1 MTSYLLKEPTVIGN
15 SEVVNTTKGTGKSRH
30 IDDVESSDSDLSEG
44 QLKDVKKQRA
54 EAAEAAKA
62 AKAAKDG
69 KNGGKNA
76 ESSAS
81 NKSVS
86 GGSKKDKVSVYF
98 TLCRGRRLTC
108 LGQR

>member
-1 MTSYLLKEPTVIGN
+1 M
-15 SEVVNTTKGTGKSRH
+15 NTTKGTGKSRR

-62 AKAAKDG
+62 AKDG
-69 KNGGKNA
+69 KKGGKNA

-86 GGSKKDKVSVYF
+86 GGSKKDKVSVDF
-98 TLCRGRRLTC
+98 TLCVEDVASHAV
-108 LGQR
+108 GQR